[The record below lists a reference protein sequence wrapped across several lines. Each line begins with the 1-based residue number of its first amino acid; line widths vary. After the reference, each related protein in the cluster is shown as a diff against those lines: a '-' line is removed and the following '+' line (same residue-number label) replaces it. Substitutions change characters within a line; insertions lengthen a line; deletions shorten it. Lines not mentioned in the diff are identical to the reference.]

1 MCTTMMVLTTIA
13 IILRQ
18 RFSNKIKP
26 AIQLDAIQDLAVRP
40 ESDTSMTNKDK
51 DPTKNTDTGEFKY
64 TWRVIR

>member
-26 AIQLDAIQDLAVRP
+26 GWGGSIYLRDIMYMSVHRQNDNADMKMPYMKSNGTTETPQ
-40 ESDTSMTNKDK
+40 
-51 DPTKNTDTGEFKY
+51 
-64 TWRVIR
+64 